1 MNNDWLTTGVEK
13 SDPGHK
19 PTTIVR
25 VVPSILGALLLFGTN
40 GCSRAR
46 AANSTPPIPI
56 EVVTAVRQQT
66 PRSGNLSGRIE
77 AVHTATISGEV
88 AERVTARPV
97 QRGQRVLRGQLMLQ
111 FRDDTLRQQLAEA
124 EAGARRCQ
132 AGRDQ
137 AQAALAR
144 ARVETGAS
152 LSSAQAGL
160 AGATA
165 QADKM
170 RSFTRNQELRSA
182 EAVLEVARA
191 DEQLAHEE
199 LVRYQSLV
207 AEDAAPQQTLDQ
219 ARASMDAASA
229 RRRSAEQSLSLARE
243 GARRED
249 QLSATAQVQQAK
261 ASLAAA
267 EARPYRLAEL
277 EAQVDELGAQ
287 AAEARARA
295 EQARIRLNKCCIR
308 APFDGVVL
316 DTRIE
321 VGELAVVGQPL
332 LKLGDVHQVKALFS
346 VPEATRGQLRVGQ
359 PLKVSADAL
368 GNRGFQGKLSV
379 LGAEADA
386 RTRAFPLEVTI
397 ENPGTALLPNM
408 IVRLELLTR
417 SGSPRL
423 LIPMAAVVS
432 RSTSTQV
439 FVLRDHVA
447 EARTILLGQ
456 PVGENVEVLDGLA
469 EGEKVAVTPI
479 RLAQGQRVQEVQR

>member
-1 MNNDWLTTGVEK
+1 MVGAWLFLA
-13 SDPGHK
+13 S
-19 PTTIVR
+19 
-25 VVPSILGALLLFGTN
+25 S
-40 GCSRAR
+40 GCSRAQ
-46 AANSTPPIPI
+46 AAKSTPPIPV
-56 EVVTAVRQQT
+56 EVVAAVRQQS

-77 AVHTATISGEV
+77 SIHTATISGEV
-88 AERVTARPV
+88 AERVAARPV
-97 QRGQRVLRGQLMLQ
+97 QRGQRVRRGQVLLK
-111 FRDDTLRQQLAEA
+111 FHEDTLRQQLEEA

-132 AGRDQ
+132 AARDQ

-144 ARVETGAS
+144 ARVETRAS
-152 LSSAQAGL
+152 LSSARAGL
-160 AGATA
+160 SGANA
-165 QADKM
+165 QAEKM
-170 RSFTRNQELRSA
+170 HRFTRNQELRSA
-182 EAVLEVARA
+182 EAALEVARA
-191 DEQLAHEE
+191 DEQLAREE
-199 LVRYQSLV
+199 WVRYQSLV

-249 QLSATAQVQQAK
+249 QRSAVAQVQQAQ
-261 ASLAAA
+261 ATLAAA

-295 EQARIRLNKCCIR
+295 EQARIRWNKCLIR

-346 VPEATRGQLRVGQ
+346 VPEATRSQLRLGQ
-359 PLKVSADAL
+359 PLLVSADAL
-368 GNRGFQGKLSV
+368 GNRGFQGKLGV

-397 ENPGTALLPNM
+397 DNPNGALLPNM
-408 IVRLELLTR
+408 IVRLELPSR
-417 SGSPRL
+417 PASPRL

-432 RSTSTQV
+432 RSSATQV

-447 EARTILLGQ
+447 EARTISLGQ
-456 PVGENVEVLDGLA
+456 PVGDNVEVVDGLQ

-479 RLAQGQRVQEVQR
+479 RLAQGQRVQEVRR